1 MNRMNHSGEPL
12 TLGEDTPVINL
23 TFIFLLLTL
32 IATLIVWIE
41 MIADQLVLL
50 MNALGTMAGIQPFVM
65 GLTILAVGNSISDL
79 VGDGTITKQGYPQMA
94 IGGIYACK

>member
-32 IATLIVWIE
+32 IATLIVRIVDE
-41 MIADQLVLL
+41 SLV
-50 MNALGTMAGIQPFVM
+50 I
-65 GLTILAVGNSISDL
+65 
-79 VGDGTITKQGYPQMA
+79 
-94 IGGIYACK
+94 

>member
-32 IATLIVWIE
+32 IATLIVRIVDE
-41 MIADQLVLL
+41 SLDIQVVPYQKFTYTRKFGIFLIVLYLVSMVLNVL
-50 MNALGTMAGIQPFVM
+50 AACGILRIPYV
-65 GLTILAVGNSISDL
+65 
-79 VGDGTITKQGYPQMA
+79 QG
-94 IGGIYACK
+94 